1 MPVDRM
7 RTRAQKWGNSL
18 AVRIPKAIADKA
30 GVREEDEVEIE
41 VSAQVIRMK
50 ARRREPTLSEL
61 LRRITP
67 DNLHGEAD
75 FGRPQ
80 GREAW

>member
-1 MPVDRM
+1 
-7 RTRAQKWGNSL
+7 
-18 AVRIPKAIADKA
+18 VRIPKAIAEQA

-41 VSAQVIRMK
+41 VTARVIRMR
-50 ARRREPTLSEL
+50 ARRREPVLSEL
-61 LRRITP
+61 LRKITP
-67 DNLHGEAD
+67 DNLHGETD